1 MFLGTYNIENNKARF
16 ISFIGVNMQQSYVD
30 VTPFISNRSLISFN
44 GGASVLVR
52 EVILPHIIVTVLGV
66 WQTITSRHSPLF
78 CTIALVNPNPAKMAT
93 KFENT
98 RTIAISPKSL
108 VVSNLAKIA
117 EISIDI
123 SIWASFDVAVQ
134 PMLRTVLDSR
144 VMLIRERTRYDPLFM
159 LR

>member
-66 WQTITSRHSPLF
+66 
-78 CTIALVNPNPAKMAT
+78 
-93 KFENT
+93 
-98 RTIAISPKSL
+98 
-108 VVSNLAKIA
+108 
-117 EISIDI
+117 
-123 SIWASFDVAVQ
+123 
-134 PMLRTVLDSR
+134 
-144 VMLIRERTRYDPLFM
+144 
-159 LR
+159 